1 MVLPRRKQ
9 VPLYHNAFF
18 DTGLR
23 RIDERWTGLRNALAG
38 HFCASLGALDVQRTS
53 SPLSAFPLSFPHS
66 TPHALR
72 YASLPSEHVCTENL
86 TPFVKLLPCKTR
98 AGLATLLTPQRIFDA
113 DWHGLSVHVQSTQRG
128 VELKLGVQAVFDPV
142 RLSGG
147 IRRGLSHEYL
157 MLMRYAEANKIGLS
171 ECCLIAS
178 STRRVPW
185 QARAW
190 FTFRSRMTIC
200 TNYHRQL
207 RWMKASSP
215 CTI

>member
-1 MVLPRRKQ
+1 MNVLGTC
-9 VPLYHNAFF
+9 YNAFI

-38 HFCASLGALDVQRTS
+38 HFCASLGSLDAQRTS
-53 SPLSAFPLSFPHS
+53 SPLAAFPISSPHS

-147 IRRGLSHEYL
+147 TRRGLSHGLRVVNRCTEV
-157 MLMRYAEANKIGLS
+157 NKTGLS
-171 ECCLIAS
+171 ECFLIAS
-178 STRRVPW
+178 LTRHVRW
-185 QARAW
+185 QV
-190 FTFRSRMTIC
+190 
-200 TNYHRQL
+200 
-207 RWMKASSP
+207 
-215 CTI
+215 